1 MLPEFSQIPDIK
13 TSVTLMERTHKIEL
27 GRLLTMIYIE
37 LPKFTKGLEEL
48 VKDNLLE
55 NFYYCLRYICELKN
69 CPEPLQIIKNL
80 FDAAEV
86 AAMDSQEKI
95 KYLREMNT
103 ERDIRNQMQYQYD
116 MGLEEGIERG
126 FDKGVEKGIEIGFG
140 QGLEKGIE
148 KEAMRMAA
156 KLKSLG
162 IEMSIILEST
172 GLTPEQIEAL

>member
-1 MLPEFSQIPDIK
+1 
-13 TSVTLMERTHKIEL
+13 
-27 GRLLTMIYIE
+27 
-37 LPKFTKGLEEL
+37 
-48 VKDNLLE
+48 
-55 NFYYCLRYICELKN
+55 
-69 CPEPLQIIKNL
+69 
-80 FDAAEV
+80 
-86 AAMDSQEKI
+86 MDSQEKI

-116 MGLEEGIERG
+116 LGIEQG

-140 QGLEKGIE
+140 QGAE

-172 GLTPEQIEAL
+172 SLTREQIEKL

>member
-1 MLPEFSQIPDIK
+1 
-13 TSVTLMERTHKIEL
+13 
-27 GRLLTMIYIE
+27 
-37 LPKFTKGLEEL
+37 
-48 VKDNLLE
+48 
-55 NFYYCLRYICELKN
+55 
-69 CPEPLQIIKNL
+69 
-80 FDAAEV
+80 
-86 AAMDSQEKI
+86 MDSQEKI

-126 FDKGVEKGIEIGFG
+126 REKWIEVGV
-140 QGLEKGIE
+140 EKGIE

-172 GLTPEQIEAL
+172 SLTKEQIEKL